1 MAIFMIWVTHMK
13 TTIEL
18 PDELI
23 KQARR
28 VAQKEGASLRSLVE
42 EGLQRSLEARRQ
54 PRPSELDFPSYG
66 GSGLTD
72 ELQGAPWSRI
82 RDEIYRERGA

>member
-1 MAIFMIWVTHMK
+1 MK

-23 KQARR
+23 AQVRR
-28 VAQKEGASLRSLVE
+28 VARQEGATLRALVE
-42 EGLQRSLEARRQ
+42 EGLQRSLEARRRTA
-54 PRPSELDFPSYG
+54 PRELDFPSFG

-72 ELQGAPWSRI
+72 EFQGASWSRV
-82 RDEIYRERGA
+82 RDELYRERGA

>member
-1 MAIFMIWVTHMK
+1 MRETRIK

-18 PDELI
+18 PDELL

-28 VAQKEGASLRSLVE
+28 VAQQEGTTLRALVE

-54 PRPSELDFPSYG
+54 TACRQLDFQA
-66 GSGLTD
+66 TAAAD
-72 ELQGAPWSRI
+72 
-82 RDEIYRERGA
+82 